1 VVCGECVDVMGSME
15 AESFDLVLTDP
26 PYGLEFMGK
35 EWDKLSSDPDI
46 GKARKTGFE
55 KLSGQPDQRKGNEGG
70 TWFGSRDG
78 TAPNY
83 YRTTNAKCRKC
94 GKWRV
99 SGGHDGK
106 GNTLGCKCEV
116 PDFPNVKADAARRM
130 QHWHENWAR
139 AALRVLK
146 PGGSLVAFGGTRT
159 HHRLMCAIEDA
170 GFEIRDVL
178 MWLYGSGFP
187 KSMAVDKAI
196 QAQQTRGSCSM
207 SDQRKAVMGDDY
219 KPSVTVGHTRNGSE
233 PAMNCLRADPPSITV
248 DLTPLARFWAGYGT
262 ALKPSYEI
270 ICWAMKPLDGT
281 FAQNAERHGV
291 AGLNVDGGRV
301 GYASPTE
308 AAELDRRCGPHS
320 RHDPKSAHGGGSML
334 GLGGQTAIHPQ
345 GRFPANLILDE
356 AAGAM
361 LDEQSGELGKS
372 FFAGGPPRMNTILGR
387 DNRPRVPGPSG
398 NLGFGDS
405 GGASRFFYC
414 AKASR
419 SEREAG
425 LEGMEAKQTDESRDP
440 DAPGG
445 NNPRNR
451 GAKEVANHHPTV
463 KPLALMRY
471 LLTLFDTPTG
481 GKVLDPFGGSGS
493 TAVAC
498 VELGRD
504 CTIIEREPEYA
515 EIARK
520 RIDAALR
527 QTRLAL

>member
-1 VVCGECVDVMGSME
+1 VLCGDCLTVMRDFAPG
-15 AESFDLVLTDP
+15 SFDLCLTDP

-35 EWDKLSSDPDI
+35 EWDKLGWQAGGGFSKPGIGNRSTEWVSFSSTSRFGAANPTCAKCGGRLRGAKKCSCETPEWKPI
-46 GKARKTGFE
+46 GKRKNPE
-55 KLSGQPDQRKGNEGG
+55 NEGLPDDMTG
-70 TWFGSRDG
+70 GG
-78 TAPNY
+78 
-83 YRTTNAKCRKC
+83 YRRHLSA
-94 GKWRV
+94 
-99 SGGHDGK
+99 
-106 GNTLGCKCEV
+106 
-116 PDFPNVKADAARRM
+116 M
-130 QHWHENWAR
+130 QDWHYRWAR
-139 AALRVLK
+139 EVLRVLK

-361 LDEQSGELGKS
+361 LDEQSGERK
-372 FFAGGPPRMNTILGR
+372 AGGKVTGTQPSHTGQNGIYGTFGR
-387 DNRPRVPGPSG
+387 IENAPH
-398 NLGFGDS
+398 NDS